1 MKCINNVSQMV
12 KKWKFSK
19 NISKKVDEV
28 ILVRKYLEFEEFIHK
43 SKNCIAPQIYHS
55 LPSLSKVC
63 A

>member
-1 MKCINNVSQMV
+1 MV